1 MHVAAF
7 SEAIPTWTAR
17 TPAGTSIEVRIRVG
31 RGSGAVRTG
40 SVVAPGNSGA
50 APTGEKESDSPATG
64 QKNSETLPA
73 GQEGSGISPT
83 GRDNLVAARM
93 RPEDSSVPLT
103 GPENSD
109 TPPTGWMR
117 SGAPSVEPEDSGI
130 SSSGPAVDDAA
141 SPSADAGRGADRTA
155 AAVWSDRA
163 VVARWSTDPDFR
175 STTVPGQTLHGIT
188 VDADTVR
195 VDASALGG
203 AADVFEVEALL
214 HPGPSGELPVLERIS
229 VLTRGPAPR
238 RADIVPSA
246 PGGIDIELL
255 LPPISQRRQGELP
268 GYGGGDVW
276 CSPTSLTM
284 LLDFLDHRGGRAD
297 PVVPGTPATVD
308 APSRGAD
315 GTGCAGTSGTARSG
329 DRDCPGTDAASS
341 DAGQVED
348 DGPLAEGASPAVRTA
363 LRGVWDAAYD
373 GAGNWAFNTAWAAS
387 LGFDAFLDTLPDLRA
402 GEELLAAGEPFIA
415 SVTFDAEE
423 LPEAGY
429 ETGGHLLVVSGVT
442 ADGDVRVHDPAA
454 RSPEDVR
461 RIYPRAAF
469 ERAWLS
475 HEGSGGLIYR
485 VRWPR

>member
-1 MHVAAF
+1 MTVTHVRGRIRAEDHGVHRWEAPSVHVAAF

-31 RGSGAVRTG
+31 RSSGTG
-40 SVVAPGNSGA
+40 RAGGVAAPGSSGA
-50 APTGEKESDSPATG
+50 APTGEKESDTPATG

-73 GQEGSGISPT
+73 GQEGSGIS
-83 GRDNLVAARM
+83 
-93 RPEDSSVPLT
+93 
-103 GPENSD
+103 
-109 TPPTGWMR
+109 
-117 SGAPSVEPEDSGI
+117 
-130 SSSGPAVDDAA
+130 SSGPAVDDGAT
-141 SPSADAGRGADRTA
+141 PSADAGRGTGGASA
-155 AAVWSDRA
+155 AGWSDRA
-163 VVARWSTDPDFR
+163 VVARWSTDPEFR
-175 STTVPGQTLHGIT
+175 STTVPGQAVHGIT
-188 VDADTVR
+188 VEADTVR

-329 DRDCPGTDAASS
+329 DRGCPGDDAASS
-341 DAGQVED
+341 VAGRVED
-348 DGPLAEGASPAVRTA
+348 DGPLTEGASPAVRTA

-373 GAGNWAFNTAWAAS
+373 GAGNWAFNTAWAAA

-415 SVTFDAEE
+415 SVMFDAEE

-429 ETGGHLLVVSGVT
+429 ETGGHLLVVSGLT

-454 RSPEDVR
+454 RTPEDVR